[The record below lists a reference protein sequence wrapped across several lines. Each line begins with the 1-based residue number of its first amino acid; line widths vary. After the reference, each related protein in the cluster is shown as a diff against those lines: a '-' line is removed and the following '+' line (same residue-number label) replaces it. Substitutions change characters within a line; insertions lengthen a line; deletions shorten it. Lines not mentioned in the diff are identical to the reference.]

1 MPKNRKNLTLNSP
14 VASLFEP
21 HEDSKVSQPTELP
34 TKLPNR
40 EPSIEAKFAA
50 KRKAW
55 AGNPEILS
63 TAHKIY
69 LGDARLMPELG
80 SDPAVHLVVTSPPY
94 FNLIEYPD
102 RPAGQQLGNLSDYD
116 AFLAEL
122 HKVWQRCFQ
131 VLHPGGRLCVVVGDV
146 CVSRKEA
153 GRHYLLPLHA
163 DISRDCMRM
172 GFDYLNPI
180 LWSKIAN
187 AATEVKGNGA
197 TFLGKPYEPNA
208 VIKNNVE
215 YILIFRKSGG
225 YRNPTKEQRELSVI
239 DKESHKKWFR
249 QVWEDIPGQPRWRGH
264 PAPYPVELAYRL
276 ISMFSFV
283 GDTVLDPFCGTA
295 TTIEAAIK
303 AHRSSIGYEIEP
315 EYMELSKSRFA
326 GSKFDASV
334 LCVESQG
341 PKPLNGNDGKV
352 EELVAQHA

>member
-1 MPKNRKNLTLNSP
+1 MPKRYHNLTQKGRI
-14 VASLFEP
+14 ASLFEP
-21 HEDSKVSQPTELP
+21 ADPQQTEMQV
-34 TKLPNR
+34 TLPNR

-50 KRKAW
+50 KQRAW
-55 AGNPEILS
+55 AGNPAILS
-63 TAHKIY
+63 TSHRIY
-69 LGDARLMPELG
+69 QGDARLMPELG
-80 SDPAVHLVVTSPPY
+80 SEATVHLVVTSPPY

-102 RPAGQQLGNLSDYD
+102 RPAGQQLGNFSDYE
-116 AFLAEL
+116 AFLGEL
-122 HKVWQRCFQ
+122 HKVWLRCFQ

-146 CVSRKEA
+146 CVSRKTA

-163 DISRDCMRM
+163 DISRDCLRM

-215 YILIFRKSGG
+215 YLLIFRKPGG

-239 DKESHKKWFR
+239 DKENHNKWFR
-249 QVWEDIPGQPRWRGH
+249 QVWEDIPGQSRWRGH
-264 PAPYPVELAYRL
+264 PAPFPVELAYRL

-295 TTIEAAIK
+295 TTVEAAIK

-315 EYMELSKSRFA
+315 EYIKLAKSRFA
-326 GSKFDASV
+326 ESKFDAPV
-334 LCVESQG
+334 LCVASNG
-341 PKPLNGNDGKV
+341 PKARKGTAGTLV
-352 EELVAQHA
+352 ELVV

>member
-1 MPKNRKNLTLNSP
+1 MPKILKNLTANGS
-14 VASLFEP
+14 VGSLFVP
-21 HEDSKVSQPTELP
+21 PKSQVSQQTEMP
-34 TKLPNR
+34 TKVPNR
-40 EPSIEAKFAA
+40 EPSVDAKFAT

-55 AGNPEILS
+55 AGNPAILS
-63 TAHKIY
+63 TSHRIY

-80 SDPAVHLVVTSPPY
+80 SAPAVHLVVTSPPY
-94 FNLIEYPD
+94 FNLIQYPNT
-102 RPAGQQLGNLSDYD
+102 PAGQQLGNLSDYD

-122 HKVWQRCFQ
+122 RKVWQRCLD

-172 GFDYLNPI
+172 GFDYLNPL

-187 AATEVKGNGA
+187 AATEVRGNGA

-215 YILIFRKSGG
+215 YILIFRKPGA
-225 YRNPTKEQRELSVI
+225 YRNPTQEQRDLSVI
-239 DKESHKKWFR
+239 DKEDHKRWFR
-249 QVWEDIPGQPRWRGH
+249 QVWEDIPGQSRWRGH
-264 PAPYPVELAYRL
+264 PAPFPVELAFRL

-295 TTIEAAIK
+295 TTVEAAIK

-315 EYMELSKSRFA
+315 EYMELAKSRFA
-326 GSKFDASV
+326 QSTLEAPV

-341 PKPLNGNDGKV
+341 PTPHRTDGKV
-352 EELVAQHA
+352 VELVAQHV